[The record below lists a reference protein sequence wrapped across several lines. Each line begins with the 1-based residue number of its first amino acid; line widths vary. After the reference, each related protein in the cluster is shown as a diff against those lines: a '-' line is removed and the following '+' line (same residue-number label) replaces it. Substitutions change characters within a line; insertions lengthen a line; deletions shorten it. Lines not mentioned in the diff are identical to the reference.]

1 MSKKKT
7 GTVSMDEWKARLL
20 ALRADIEALLATHE
34 EPRAQ
39 PESDQ
44 EVGDRAAR
52 AEAVLDHEM
61 AAETTRR
68 RHTELHRI
76 DAALK
81 RIDDGLFGDCVT
93 CGQPI
98 SPERLA
104 LDPAT
109 PFCIRHAK

>member
-1 MSKKKT
+1 MSTKKAELNMSDWKKK
-7 GTVSMDEWKARLL
+7 LL
-20 ALRADIEALLATHE
+20 AMRAEIEALLASHH

-44 EVGDRAAR
+44 EVGDRSAR

-68 RHTELHRI
+68 RNTELHRI

-81 RIDDGLFGDCVT
+81 RLEDGTFGDCVT
-93 CGQPI
+93 CENPI

-109 PFCIRHAK
+109 PFCIHHAK

>member
-1 MSKKKT
+1 MSKKHT
-7 GTVSMDEWKARLL
+7 AAVSMDEWKARLL
-20 ALRADIEALLATHE
+20 GMRMDIEKLLAGHE

-44 EVGDRAAR
+44 EVGDRSAR

-68 RHTELHRI
+68 RHNEINRI
-76 DAALK
+76 NAALK
-81 RIDDGLFGDCVT
+81 RLEDGVFGDCVT
-93 CGQPI
+93 CDQPI

-109 PFCIRHAK
+109 PFCISHAK

>member
-1 MSKKKT
+1 MSKKHT
-7 GTVSMDEWKARLL
+7 GTLSTEQWKTRLL
-20 ALRADIEALLATHE
+20 AMRGDIEKLLAGHE

-68 RHTELHRI
+68 RHTEINRI
-76 DAALK
+76 NAALK
-81 RIDDGLFGDCVT
+81 RLEDGHFGDCVT
-93 CGQPI
+93 CDQPI

-109 PFCIRHAK
+109 PFCITHAK

>member
-1 MSKKKT
+1 MSKKTKEL
-7 GTVSMDEWKARLL
+7 SLSDWKKKLL
-20 ALRADIEALLATHE
+20 ALRADIEALLAGHE

-44 EVGDRAAR
+44 EVGDRSAR

-81 RIDDGLFGDCVT
+81 RLEDGAFGDCVT
-93 CGQPI
+93 CGNPI

-109 PFCIRHAK
+109 PFCIHHAK

>member
-1 MSKKKT
+1 MSKKKSD
-7 GTVSMDEWKARLL
+7 TVSMEQWKTRLL
-20 ALRADIEALLATHE
+20 AMRADVEALLAGHE

-44 EVGDRAAR
+44 EVGDRSAR

-81 RIDDGLFGDCVT
+81 RLEDGAFGDCVT
-93 CGQPI
+93 CDQPV
-98 SPERLA
+98 SPERLN

-109 PFCIRHAK
+109 PFCIHHAK

>member
-1 MSKKKT
+1 MSKKKS
-7 GTVSMDEWKARLL
+7 GPVSLNEWKKRLL
-20 ALRADIEALLATHE
+20 AIRADIEALLAAHE

-44 EVGDRAAR
+44 EVGDRSAR

-68 RHTELHRI
+68 RHTEIHRVN
-76 DAALK
+76 AALK
-81 RIDDGLFGDCVT
+81 RLEDGVFGDCVT
-93 CGQPI
+93 CDQPI

-109 PFCIRHAK
+109 PFCITHAK

>member
-7 GTVSMDEWKARLL
+7 STVSLQEWKARLL
-20 ALRADIEALLATHE
+20 AARADIEALLAGHE

-44 EVGDRAAR
+44 EVGDRSAR

-81 RIDDGLFGDCVT
+81 RLEDGEFGDCVT
-93 CGQPI
+93 CDQPI

>member
-1 MSKKKT
+1 MSKKTKEL
-7 GTVSMDEWKARLL
+7 SLSDWKKKLL
-20 ALRADIEALLATHE
+20 ALRVDIEALLAGHE

-44 EVGDRAAR
+44 EVGDRSAR

-81 RIDDGLFGDCVT
+81 RLEDGAFGDCVT
-93 CGQPI
+93 CGNPI

-109 PFCIRHAK
+109 PFCIHHAK

>member
-1 MSKKKT
+1 MRKKKSGDT
-7 GTVSMDEWKARLL
+7 SYVDWTARLL
-20 ALRADIEALLATHE
+20 SLRAEIESLLSGHE

-39 PESDQ
+39 PELEQ
-44 EVGDRAAR
+44 EVGDRSAR
-52 AEAVLDHEM
+52 AEAVQDHEM

-81 RIDDGLFGDCVT
+81 RLEENVFGDCVT

-98 SPERLA
+98 SPERLN

-109 PFCIRHAK
+109 PFCIHHAK

>member
-1 MSKKKT
+1 MSKKKS
-7 GTVSMDEWKARLL
+7 GQINPLEWKQRLL
-20 ALRADIEALLATHE
+20 TLRADIEALLAGHE

-68 RHTELHRI
+68 RHMELNRI

-81 RIDDGLFGDCVT
+81 RLEDEAFGDCVS
-93 CGQPI
+93 CGNPI

-109 PFCIRHAK
+109 PFCIHHAK

>member
-7 GTVSMDEWKARLL
+7 GTVSLQEWKTRLL
-20 ALRADIEALLATHE
+20 SLRADIEALLAAHE

-81 RIDDGLFGDCVT
+81 RLEDGAFGDCVT
-93 CGQPI
+93 CDQPI

-109 PFCIRHAK
+109 PFCISHAK

>member
-7 GTVSMDEWKARLL
+7 DQVSPLEWKQRLL
-20 ALRADIEALLATHE
+20 ALRGDIEALLAGHE

-68 RHTELHRI
+68 RHVELNRI

-81 RIDDGLFGDCVT
+81 RLEDDEFGDCVT
-93 CGQPI
+93 CGNPI
-98 SPERLA
+98 DPERLA

-109 PFCIRHAK
+109 PFCIHHAK

>member
-1 MSKKKT
+1 MSKKKS
-7 GTVSMDEWKARLL
+7 GTVSLQEWKARLL
-20 ALRADIEALLATHE
+20 ALRADIEALLAAHE

-44 EVGDRAAR
+44 EVGDRSAR

-68 RHTELHRI
+68 RHTEIHRI
-76 DAALK
+76 NAALK
-81 RIDDGLFGDCVT
+81 RLEDGAFGDCVT
-93 CGQPI
+93 CDLPI

-109 PFCIRHAK
+109 PFCISHAK

>member
-1 MSKKKT
+1 MTKKQT
-7 GTVSMDEWKARLL
+7 GTVSMQQWKSRLEAMRSDIEKLL
-20 ALRADIEALLATHE
+20 AGHE

-44 EVGDRAAR
+44 DVGDRSAR

-68 RHTELHRI
+68 RHNEINRI
-76 DAALK
+76 NAALK
-81 RIDDGLFGDCVT
+81 RLEDGVYGDCVT
-93 CGQPI
+93 CDQPI

-109 PFCIRHAK
+109 PFCISHAK

>member
-7 GTVSMDEWKARLL
+7 GTVSLDEWRGRLL
-20 ALRADIEALLATHE
+20 ALRTDIEALLAGHE

-44 EVGDRAAR
+44 EVGDRSAR

-68 RHTELHRI
+68 RHVELHRI

-81 RIDDGLFGDCVT
+81 RLEDGTFGHCVT
-93 CGQPI
+93 CDQPI

-109 PFCIRHAK
+109 PFCISHAK